1 MSTPAEVVAMAASSV
16 LGAPGED
23 QMPSK
28 NKPSSESV
36 ALGPVSDAAVCNL
49 GRLQAIGGE
58 MEDIGMIPRG
68 RSSAN
73 ITHDVQVFQVVR
85 GGRLEEMLALLKKHP
100 LVWKTTDSD
109 GCQPLHGDLDVAIL
123 DGDPTKRLL
132 LLTVSPLRS
141 GGGGRKTRDG
151 AAARPSWRSGPRP
164 ARLHRPASPRSP
176 VPLPLPSLQ
185 PAPPPAL
192 TPPLP
197 ASSRRLLAPLPH
209 QSPQDADLTSPLKTL
224 TSASLA
230 ASTGSQVTARDK
242 DGWEPLHYACFH
254 NHLGTAE
261 WLLQAGADV
270 SAASKD
276 GWTPLHAAVPGA
288 SLDARSRCD
297 SPFLRQ
303 PHDSHHTTVAPQV
316 DAGHV
321 QLSRF
326 LGARGAG
333 GARHRTRARR
343 SRYRVFRDFSAAQPR
358 QRADLRA
365 RTNEGNEPLHVA
377 ADKGHLEL
385 AQWLVRTTKGEN
397 VCSRDDDGWQPMH
410 NAAINGH
417 LEVCKWLWG
426 QRGRYPEVRP
436 DTRLRCRVAAL
447 LCKCARPP
455 HPSGGPAGYLTT
467 AGNRCMPQPTAA
479 IWT

>member
-164 ARLHRPASPRSP
+164 ARLHCPASPRSP
-176 VPLPLPSLQ
+176 SPSPLPSLQ
-185 PAPPPAL
+185 PDPSPCPHTTSPRILPP
-192 TPPLP
+192 
-197 ASSRRLLAPLPH
+197 LLAPLPH
-209 QSPQDADLTSPLKTL
+209 QSPQDADLC
-224 TSASLA
+224 LA
-230 ASTGSQVTARDK
+230 RRF
-242 DGWEPLHYACFH
+242 DGISG
-254 NHLGTAE
+254 N
-261 WLLQAGADV
+261 
-270 SAASKD
+270 
-276 GWTPLHAAVPGA
+276 
-288 SLDARSRCD
+288 RSRQG
-297 SPFLRQ
+297 R
-303 PHDSHHTTVAPQV
+303 
-316 DAGHV
+316 
-321 QLSRF
+321 
-326 LGARGAG
+326 LGATA
-333 GARHRTRARR
+333 
-343 SRYRVFRDFSAAQPR
+343 
-358 QRADLRA
+358 LR
-365 RTNEGNEPLHVA
+365 
-377 ADKGHLEL
+377 
-385 AQWLVRTTKGEN
+385 
-397 VCSRDDDGWQPMH
+397 
-410 NAAINGH
+410 
-417 LEVCKWLWG
+417 
-426 QRGRYPEVRP
+426 
-436 DTRLRCRVAAL
+436 L
-447 LCKCARPP
+447 L
-455 HPSGGPAGYLTT
+455 
-467 AGNRCMPQPTAA
+467 PQPPRHG
-479 IWT
+479 

>member
-109 GCQPLHGDLDVAIL
+109 GCQPLHVAAEAGKL
-123 DGDPTKRLL
+123 EM
-132 LLTVSPLRS
+132 
-141 GGGGRKTRDG
+141 
-151 AAARPSWRSGPRP
+151 A
-164 ARLHRPASPRSP
+164 
-176 VPLPLPSLQ
+176 Q
-185 PAPPPAL
+185 
-192 TPPLP
+192 
-197 ASSRRLLAPLPH
+197 LLA
-209 QSPQDADLTSPLKTL
+209 QAG
-224 TSASLA
+224 A
-230 ASTGSQVTARDK
+230 QVTARDK

-276 GWTPLHAAVPGA
+276 GWTPLHAAV
-288 SLDARSRCD
+288 
-297 SPFLRQ
+297 
-303 PHDSHHTTVAPQV
+303 

-326 LGARGAG
+326 LGSW
-333 GARHRTRARR
+333 RR
-343 SRYRVFRDFSAAQPR
+343 SPGAHERR
-358 QRADLRA
+358 QRASPCGSGQRAPRA
-365 RTNEGNEPLHVA
+365 RAVARSNDEGRKRV
-377 ADKGHLEL
+377 L
-385 AQWLVRTTKGEN
+385 AR
-397 VCSRDDDGWQPMH
+397 
-410 NAAINGH
+410 
-417 LEVCKWLWG
+417 
-426 QRGRYPEVRP
+426 
-436 DTRLRCRVAAL
+436 
-447 LCKCARPP
+447 
-455 HPSGGPAGYLTT
+455 
-467 AGNRCMPQPTAA
+467 
-479 IWT
+479 

>member
-1 MSTPAEVVAMAASSV
+1 MFYHCDLDLLLRVFLHPSACSSRRPVKRLATPTARSAKGALLRRAMADGLSPIPQSGATPSGMSTPAEVVAMAASSV

-164 ARLHRPASPRSP
+164 AHIHCPASPRSP
-176 VPLPLPSLQ
+176 SPLPPPLTATRPLPLPSHHLS
-185 PAPPPAL
+185 PHPPAASL
-192 TPPLP
+192 LP
-197 ASSRRLLAPLPH
+197 FP
-209 QSPQDADLTSPLKTL
+209 TSPLKTL
-224 TSASLA
+224 TS
-230 ASTGSQVTARDK
+230 
-242 DGWEPLHYACFH
+242 P
-254 NHLGTAE
+254 
-261 WLLQAGADV
+261 
-270 SAASKD
+270 
-276 GWTPLHAAVPGA
+276 VP
-288 SLDARSRCD
+288 SR
-297 SPFLRQ
+297 R
-303 PHDSHHTTVAPQV
+303 
-316 DAGHV
+316 
-321 QLSRF
+321 
-326 LGARGAG
+326 
-333 GARHRTRARR
+333 
-343 SRYRVFRDFSAAQPR
+343 
-358 QRADLRA
+358 
-365 RTNEGNEPLHVA
+365 
-377 ADKGHLEL
+377 
-385 AQWLVRTTKGEN
+385 
-397 VCSRDDDGWQPMH
+397 
-410 NAAINGH
+410 
-417 LEVCKWLWG
+417 
-426 QRGRYPEVRP
+426 
-436 DTRLRCRVAAL
+436 
-447 LCKCARPP
+447 
-455 HPSGGPAGYLTT
+455 
-467 AGNRCMPQPTAA
+467 
-479 IWT
+479 

>member
-1 MSTPAEVVAMAASSV
+1 MLAGYYFPTGVAEEHHHTAREAQLTAPTVRSAKGALLRRAMADGLSPIPQSGATPSGMSTPAEVVAMAASSV

-164 ARLHRPASPRSP
+164 ARLHCPASPRSP
-176 VPLPLPSLQ
+176 VPLPPPLTATRPLPLPSHHLS
-185 PAPPPAL
+185 PHPPAASL
-192 TPPLP
+192 LP
-197 ASSRRLLAPLPH
+197 FP
-209 QSPQDADLTSPLKTL
+209 TSPLKTL
-224 TSASLA
+224 TS
-230 ASTGSQVTARDK
+230 
-242 DGWEPLHYACFH
+242 P
-254 NHLGTAE
+254 
-261 WLLQAGADV
+261 
-270 SAASKD
+270 
-276 GWTPLHAAVPGA
+276 VP
-288 SLDARSRCD
+288 SR
-297 SPFLRQ
+297 R
-303 PHDSHHTTVAPQV
+303 
-316 DAGHV
+316 
-321 QLSRF
+321 
-326 LGARGAG
+326 
-333 GARHRTRARR
+333 
-343 SRYRVFRDFSAAQPR
+343 
-358 QRADLRA
+358 
-365 RTNEGNEPLHVA
+365 
-377 ADKGHLEL
+377 
-385 AQWLVRTTKGEN
+385 
-397 VCSRDDDGWQPMH
+397 
-410 NAAINGH
+410 
-417 LEVCKWLWG
+417 
-426 QRGRYPEVRP
+426 
-436 DTRLRCRVAAL
+436 
-447 LCKCARPP
+447 
-455 HPSGGPAGYLTT
+455 
-467 AGNRCMPQPTAA
+467 
-479 IWT
+479 